1 MHCTEAILLGYA
13 AAQGRIKTAFGD
25 TGSGGVT
32 GGSVAQKP
40 SSGGGFLN
48 GLATMSSSAATPG
61 IKPITSPKP
70 AAPAPQP
77 QQPAQ
82 QPQQSQQQPSQWFD
96 NASSAYQH
104 PGIKERSWGD
114 SIGNFFTGNA
124 DAADASAHQAMQSQD
139 LFNNYMANRQGGMN
153 SMSSHPL
160 GVLGIASML
169 PGGAESVQKIIGDPS
184 QLGQQAAQQSAA
196 PASGESQGWGSRL
209 WNGAVNMYD
218 GAANIVGHAGGL
230 AKGVIGAGAGLAGK
244 MVAAPLQAAGKGYTA
259 LTGDDTGVIS
269 NLGTDLS
276 NVAGDIG
283 KAGVRDI
290 FSNSTGL
297 AGDVVDLVPGADNAA
312 KAIHGV
318 ANNIGTNSLGQVQQ
332 EQNRLVARDLGQTAG
347 MLNRGLHAV
356 SNAAAES
363 IPAAM
368 AGGST
373 AGAGLVAKGTQ
384 MGGMAGKTVA
394 TAGRAAN
401 TVGKLMTPTG
411 NTAGQVAKSVAGHTA
426 AGEAITQGVQHLTG
440 G

>member
-32 GGSVAQKP
+32 GGSIAQKP

-48 GLATMSSSAATPG
+48 GLATMSRSAATPG

-77 QQPAQ
+77 QQPA
-82 QPQQSQQQPSQWFD
+82 QQSQQQPSQWFD

-184 QLGQQAAQQSAA
+184 QLGQQAAQQSSGA
-196 PASGESQGWGSRL
+196 PAAEEGPGFFGRMW
-209 WNGAVNMYD
+209 D
-218 GAANIVGHAGGL
+218 GASNIVSHAGGL
-230 AKGVIGAGAGLAGK
+230 AKGVVGAGAGLAGK
-244 MVAAPLQAAGKGYTA
+244 AIAAPLQLAGKGYTA
-259 LTGDDTGVIS
+259 LTGDDTGVIA
-269 NLGTDLS
+269 NLGTGLS

-297 AGDVVDLVPGADNAA
+297 VGDAVDLVPGADNAA

-347 MLNRGLHAV
+347 ALNRGLHAV

-411 NTAGQVAKSVAGHTA
+411 NTAGQVAKSVAGRTA
-426 AGEAITQGVQHLTG
+426 AGEAITQGMQHLTG